1 MLASVGT
8 GHAWLCLTY
17 VAHHDAGHPLLHV
30 DALLHLGVIGAVAD
44 LGHVLELLRRKGDQ
58 RERERERERVIG
70 RGRLTMRSILALVA
84 TMTSTGRM

>member
-8 GHAWLCLTY
+8 GHIWLCLTY
-17 VAHHDAGHPLLHV
+17 VAHHDAGHSLLHV

-44 LGHVLELLRRKGDQ
+44 LGHVLELLRQGGKAI
-58 RERERERERVIG
+58 REREGDRERQRG
-70 RGRLTMRSILALVA
+70 RRLTMRSILALVA